1 MSPPATIVHVLA
13 ALNAPPVV
21 ASCALSGQSPV
32 LLTRSTANSDFPP
45 QLRARTPG
53 SPCAARADA
62 RGRAYGRAL
71 EFDENGPNRTE
82 APSASRTS
90 PTTIATG
97 ACLTVRDCD
106 TTTLPALDREGPA
119 RPLSAHRA

>member
-1 MSPPATIVHVLA
+1 MGTPPMA
-13 ALNAPPVV
+13 AGGGADGLVE
-21 ASCALSGQSPV
+21 
-32 LLTRSTANSDFPP
+32 
-45 QLRARTPG
+45 TPG
-53 SPCAARADA
+53 EGDGSIDASADEGA
-62 RGRAYGRAL
+62 TATEAPGLADGQAL
-71 EFDENGPNRTE
+71 ELDENGPNRTE
-82 APSASRTS
+82 APSAIRTS